1 MKYLENGCYILILV
15 VITIFMLRL
24 FKEVMGNPFRNYTD
38 DELIEIYQ
46 LEGNNS
52 FRKSVAEELRRRG
65 Y

>member
-24 FKEVMGNPFRNYTD
+24 FKEVMGNQFRNYTD
-38 DELIEIYQ
+38 DELIQIYQ
-46 LEGNNS
+46 LAVNDS
-52 FRKSVAEELRRRG
+52 FKESVAEELKRRG